1 MKSNKEVKEIKTNAV
16 LLWNKVIVTA
26 QSNRDLVPVAEEYNN
41 FIESTISQ
49 TRKEVIEEIKKQLP
63 EYLLKRVDLE
73 RILNKLNKK

>member
-49 TRKEVIEEIKKQLP
+49 TRKEEIEEI
-63 EYLLKRVDLE
+63 
-73 RILNKLNKK
+73 I

>member
-41 FIESTISQ
+41 FIESIISQ